1 MNTFVNVFIFT
12 QKEIIVI
19 LVEETV
25 YEMSNRHSLKFTFRS
40 YLVINFIFKTRLYIL
55 RYLHIYLPL
64 LHYLHVT
71 LPLQN

>member
-19 LVEETV
+19 LVEEIV
-25 YEMSNRHSLKFTFRS
+25 YEMSNHHSLKFTFRS